1 MLRHRQNR
9 DQMQGF
15 EDAELKLSFFAGTV
29 LKMKSSGQ
37 EFKIKL
43 ESRQTQHWGRTS
55 QRMREEADN
64 KYTK

>member
-15 EDAELKLSFFAGTV
+15 KDAELKLSFFAGTV

-43 ESRQTQHWGRTS
+43 ESRQTQH
-55 QRMREEADN
+55 
-64 KYTK
+64 

>member
-1 MLRHRQNR
+1 MLHHRQNR

-29 LKMKSSGQ
+29 LKMKSSRQ

-43 ESRQTQHWGRTS
+43 ESRPTQH
-55 QRMREEADN
+55 
-64 KYTK
+64 